1 MEKNNILQLK
11 LKRLK
16 IKYFEKNGKIIIEK
30 PKLDLFNFLGLI
42 IFPFVAGVVLLIV
55 FGGNIIEIE
64 IGRGKL
70 IAVLI
75 FSFATAIFNFSRMGS
90 KWGNNSSTK
99 TLINNSI
106 KIKNEKQEVTFNS
119 ENVQKLTVEITE
131 IREDLYEG
139 TINLLDLNN
148 QKHIILGFDDE
159 NEKYLLNDLNWFE
172 DYFSKYLKLEQ

>member
-16 IKYFEKNGKIIIEK
+16 IKYFEKNGRIVIGK
-30 PKLDLFNFLGLI
+30 PKFDFVNFFGLI
-42 IFPFVAGVVLLIV
+42 LFPFAVGITLLIL
-55 FGGNIIEIE
+55 FGGNIINFE

-70 IAVLI
+70 IVGLI
-75 FSFATAIFNFSRMGS
+75 FLFGTAIFNFSRMGS

-106 KIKNEKQEVTFNS
+106 KIKGENQEITFNS
-119 ENVQKLTVEITE
+119 ESVQEISVEITE

-139 TINLLDLNN
+139 TLSLVDLND

-159 NEKYLLNDLNWFE
+159 NEQYLMNDLNWFA
-172 DYFSKYLKLEQ
+172 DYFSKYLKLKK

>member
-1 MEKNNILQLK
+1 MQKNNILQLK

-16 IKYFEKNGKIIIEK
+16 IKYFEKNGKIIIGK
-30 PKLDLFNFLGLI
+30 PKLDLFNFFGLI

-75 FSFATAIFNFSRMGS
+75 FLFATAIFNFSRMGS

-172 DYFSKYLKLEQ
+172 DYFSKYLKLKQ